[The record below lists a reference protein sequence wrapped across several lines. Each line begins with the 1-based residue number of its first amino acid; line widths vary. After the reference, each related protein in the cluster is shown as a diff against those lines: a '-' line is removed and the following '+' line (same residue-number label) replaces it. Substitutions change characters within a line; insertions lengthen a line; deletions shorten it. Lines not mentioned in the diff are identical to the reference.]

1 MIFNLIAS
9 EIMSLLLYVQEQRV
23 IPDQEDHLEKM
34 VKMEKEVL
42 KAPQECQ

>member
-9 EIMSLLLYVQEQRV
+9 EIRSPILCLQEQRV
-23 IPDQEDHLEKM
+23 ILDQEDHLVKM
-34 VKMEKEVL
+34 VKMEKGVL